1 MGILSIAIA
10 FPRLFSSALP
20 GLLAAAE
27 GSGDAP
33 AAPPVLAPGL
43 ILAMCILAGIG
54 TLLLL
59 PGRRDVSFRR
69 IGGALAASAG
79 LIFAALLLR
88 NYSPS
93 GIGIYFWVFAIVAI
107 LGAMRVIT
115 HPKPVYSAL
124 YFVLTV
130 FASAGLFVLLDAE
143 FMAAALVVIYAGA
156 ILITYVFVIMLA
168 AQARAPGSTA
178 EYVSEYDTVSREP
191 LIAAVVGFAL
201 MGILLF
207 VIFDRGGDLARN
219 ARVAVAPNSASA
231 KREIS
236 PTLGATQQLGIFLFQ
251 QQTVQLELAG
261 LLLTVSMVGAIVIAR
276 KRVISPE
283 PVHSRLAAVTLAP
296 ATPISDDPYSIP
308 VYGTD
313 NPRQKAYPQT

>member
-1 MGILSIAIA
+1 MGLQSIAIA
-10 FPRLFSSALP
+10 CFGSAGP
-20 GLLAAAE
+20 GVLGAVAATSTGATTV
-27 GSGDAP
+27 
-33 AAPPVLAPGL
+33 APPPESPPLLAPGV

-54 TLLLL
+54 TFLLL
-59 PGRRDVSFRR
+59 PSRREISFRR
-69 IGGALAASAG
+69 IGGALAAAAA
-79 LIFAALLLR
+79 LIFASLLAR

-93 GIGIYFWVFAIVAI
+93 GIGVYFWIFSIIAIV
-107 LGAMRVIT
+107 GALRVVT
-115 HPKPVYSAL
+115 HPRPVYAAL

-143 FMAAALVVIYAGA
+143 FIAAALVVIYAGA

-178 EYVSEYDTVSREP
+178 SYVSDYDTISREP
-191 LIAAVVGFAL
+191 FVASVVGFAL

-207 VIFDRGGDLARN
+207 VIFDRGGELARN
-219 ARVAVAPNSASA
+219 AALPPSPNTAAV
-231 KREIS
+231 E
-236 PTLGATQQLGIFLFQ
+236 GATQKLGVYLFQ
-251 QQTVQLELAG
+251 QQMIQLELAG

-283 PVHSRLAAVTLAP
+283 PAYAARPAVTVAP

-308 VYGTD
+308 VYGTE